1 MSQARLILLAPAPPD
16 VLSVEVTNVCN
27 LTCTM
32 CARSLSAVNMGK
44 SRGLLPERAW
54 EEVVKI
60 APRIATISLN
70 GLSENLLHPR
80 FLDLVR
86 EIDETG
92 AGIVFS
98 TNGTLITPEVAA
110 RIAGFRGI
118 RTLNISIDSADPE
131 EYRHIR
137 GGALERVRE
146 GMENLVAATRGSLH
160 VTASAVVMK
169 VGRRGLPLLP
179 AFLKSAGVENLVLQ
193 AAVDP
198 ERNSPDHELPPD
210 APEAIAE
217 VQREIARLGMNV
229 LVVPYLEARL
239 RGAERTPAAPPRD
252 EAQDPPAPGRTKV
265 CTAPWEHIAVD
276 WQGRVFPCCS
286 SPSWQNLVPEDEL
299 VLGNLSHQSFSEIWH
314 GPKSRRFRQGLLE
327 GRLPPVCRLCPLVAE
342 GVHPFVRVAAELV
355 FEGARPTSS
364 GVRIVVRNTGT
375 DVWTA
380 DTRLKV
386 APTRPRDRA
395 SALHTRHWPSWHR
408 ASTMREVRVSPGQ
421 LATFDVPLAPSRPG
435 STERFQVL
443 AEGLC
448 WLPNTEFE
456 VRALRPVLPFWPEG
470 PTRYAIGPLED
481 QAPGPM
487 GPARRPATTERPPR
501 ALPAS

>member
-1 MSQARLILLAPAPPD
+1 MRQAHSSLVAPGPPD

-32 CARSLSAVNMGK
+32 CARTLSAVNVGRP
-44 SRGLLPERAW
+44 RGLLTEHAW
-54 EEVVKI
+54 AEVVKV
-60 APRIATISLN
+60 APRVATISLN

-118 RTLNISIDSADPE
+118 RALNISIDSADPE
-131 EYRHIR
+131 EYRRIR
-137 GGALERVRE
+137 GGTLERVRE

-169 VGRRGLPLLP
+169 SGRRGLPLLP

-198 ERNSPDHELPPD
+198 ERKLPDHELPPD

-217 VQREIARLGMNV
+217 VRREIARLGMSV
-229 LVVPYLEARL
+229 LVVPYLETRL
-239 RGAERTPAAPPRD
+239 RGAERPTAEPP
-252 EAQDPPAPGRTKV
+252 QGPPAPGRTKM

-286 SPSWQNLVPEDEL
+286 SPSWQNLVAEDEL
-299 VLGNLSHQSFSEIWH
+299 VLGNLSHQSFSDIWH

-327 GRLPPVCRLCPLVAE
+327 GRLPTVCRRCPLVSE
-342 GVHPFVRVAAELV
+342 GTHPFVRVAAEVV
-355 FEGARPTSS
+355 FEHARPTRS
-364 GVRIVVRNTGT
+364 GVLIVVRNTGT
-375 DVWTA
+375 EVWTA

-386 APTRPRDRA
+386 APTRPRDRT
-395 SALHTRHWPSWHR
+395 SALHTRHWPSSHR
-408 ASTMREVRVSPGQ
+408 ASTMREVRVTPGQ
-421 LATFDVPLAPSRPG
+421 LATFAVPLAPSSPG
-435 STERFQVL
+435 TTERFQVL

-456 VRALRPVLPFWPEG
+456 VRALRPLLPFWPLG
-470 PTRYAIGPLED
+470 PTRYSIEPLED
-481 QAPGPM
+481 QPPRPIGPV
-487 GPARRPATTERPPR
+487 RRPATTEPPPR